1 MDFSHDIDRHRK
13 AWFHHISSL
22 LPPNPNRVHF
32 TSMARTPK
40 PKPAA
45 ATSSQSLP
53 PPRYAKSEK
62 LFADAQTLM
71 PGGVSS
77 PVRSFKSVGMSAV
90 FIKEGKGAHLTDVD
104 GNSYIDYV
112 MSYGPLIAGHCPP
125 AVRAAVA
132 KQIDK
137 GSSYGCCSEPELK
150 LAGLIAEAMPNVGM
164 TRFVNSGT
172 EAAMSALRLARGVTK
187 RDVVVKC
194 NGGYHGHV
202 DSMLVEAGSGALTHG
217 HPSSPGVPESTVHN
231 TATVP
236 FNDLEAAA
244 KLFEKIGDKIAVFA
258 VEPICGNIGVVP
270 PLPGY
275 LEGLRDLCTKY
286 GAMLL
291 FDEVMTGFR
300 VANGGA
306 QAIYNV
312 KPDVTCLGKIIGGG
326 LPVGAYGG
334 SADLMNHISPAGPIY
349 QAGTMSGNP
358 LSMSAGIATLTQLE
372 DPAIYEQLETLG
384 NRLEQG
390 LTDAAKEAKVAVA
403 VQRVGSMITPFFLS
417 GAQAASAAA
426 APTDADGYVQV
437 VRNYADALQ
446 CDTQAY
452 ARFFRAM
459 LDGGVM
465 LPPSQFESWFI
476 SSAHTEG
483 DIDETLDVARQAFSA
498 AVAK

>member
-1 MDFSHDIDRHRK
+1 MAK
-13 AWFHHISSL
+13 AS
-22 LPPNPNRVHF
+22 
-32 TSMARTPK
+32 K
-40 PKPAA
+40 PK
-45 ATSSQSLP
+45 S
-53 PPRYAKSEK
+53 RYAKSEK
-62 LFADAQTLM
+62 LFADALKRM

-77 PVRSFKSVGMSAV
+77 PVRSFKSVGMTPL
-90 FIKEGKGAHLTDVD
+90 FIKEGKGAHITDVD
-104 GNSYIDYV
+104 GNGYVDYV

-125 AVRAAVA
+125 SVRAAVA

-137 GSSYGCCSEPELK
+137 GSSYGCCTELEIK
-150 LAGLIAEAMPNVGM
+150 LAAAIAAAMPHVPM
-164 TRFVNSGT
+164 IRFVNSGT
-172 EAAMSALRLARGVTK
+172 EAVMSALRLARGVTK
-187 RDVVVKC
+187 RDVIVKC
-194 NGGYHGHV
+194 DGGYHGHV
-202 DSMLVEAGSGALTHG
+202 DSMLVEAGSGAMTHG

-236 FNDLEAAA
+236 FNDLNAAA
-244 KLFEKIGDKIAVFA
+244 SLFEKIGDKIAAFA

-275 LEGLRDLCTKY
+275 LQGLRDLCDKY

-300 VANGGA
+300 VALAGA
-306 QAIYNV
+306 QGLYSV
-312 KPDVTCLGKIIGGG
+312 RPDITCLGKIIGGG

-334 SADLMNHISPAGPIY
+334 KPELMQHISPAGPIY

-358 LSMSAGIATLTQLE
+358 LTMAAGIATLSLLDENAASTTGGGNVYAQLE
-372 DPAIYEQLETLG
+372 SLG
-384 NRLEQG
+384 VRLEAG
-390 LTDAAKEAKVAVA
+390 LKEAATQAGVSIA

-417 GAQAASAAA
+417 GPQTASAAA
-426 APTDADGYVQV
+426 TSGNAESPPPQTI
-437 VRNYADALQ
+437 RNYSDALQ

-459 LDGGVM
+459 LDAGIM

-483 DIDETLDVARQAFSA
+483 DIDQTIEAARQAFRASSST
-498 AVAK
+498 

>member
-1 MDFSHDIDRHRK
+1 MAK
-13 AWFHHISSL
+13 AL
-22 LPPNPNRVHF
+22 
-32 TSMARTPK
+32 K
-40 PKPAA
+40 PK
-45 ATSSQSLP
+45 T
-53 PPRYAKSEK
+53 RYAKSEK
-62 LFADAQTLM
+62 LFADAIKRM

-77 PVRSFKSVGMSAV
+77 PVRSFKSVGMTPV
-90 FIKEGKGAHLTDVD
+90 FIKEGKGARLTDAD
-104 GNSYIDYV
+104 GNSYVDYV

-137 GSSYGCCSEPELK
+137 GSSYGCCTESELK
-150 LAGLIAEAMPNVGM
+150 LAGAIANAMPHVPM
-164 TRFVNSGT
+164 VRFVNSGT

-202 DSMLVEAGSGALTHG
+202 DSMLVEAGSGAMTHG
-217 HPSSPGVPESTVHN
+217 HPSSPGVPEATTHN

-236 FNDLEAAA
+236 FNDLNAAA
-244 KLFEKIGDKIAVFA
+244 TLFEKIGDKIAVFA

-270 PLPGY
+270 PIVGY
-275 LEGLRDLCTKY
+275 LEGLRDLCDKY
-286 GAMLL
+286 GTMLL

-300 VANGGA
+300 VALGGA
-306 QAIYNV
+306 QGLYSV
-312 KPDVTCLGKIIGGG
+312 RPDVTCLGKIIGGG

-334 SADLMNHISPAGPIY
+334 KAEIMNHISPAGAIY

-358 LSMSAGIATLTQLE
+358 LTMAAGFATLSLLEDTSAYTQLE
-372 DPAIYEQLETLG
+372 ALG
-384 NRLEQG
+384 ARLEAG
-390 LTDAAKEAKVAVA
+390 LVEAAQEANVAIS

-417 GAQAASAAA
+417 GTQVASAAA
-426 APTDADGYVQV
+426 GSAESLPRVQV
-437 VRNYADALQ
+437 IRNYFDALQ

-452 ARFFRAM
+452 ARFFRGM

-483 DIDETLDVARQAFSA
+483 DIDETIDIARQAFR
-498 AVAK
+498 AVTTT